1 MRRVSRH
8 CAYASRITNHTT
20 MGIQFFIVFALSI
33 AFLSMGVTGGID
45 IISVTSN
52 SSFVFST
59 DKPFDSDLDNQIIPI
74 GLKQEFEN
82 NSILFSENVTASIKI
97 EGQRWLIT
105 DKIRTY
111 TIQRESDSLTIYKG
125 HLPHLHF
132 SIVKCVVGVLLFLG
146 SMYLMGFFLYLEE
159 RESGRIMKNVKSFVR
174 FRTFLERQ
182 QQK

>member
-1 MRRVSRH
+1 
-8 CAYASRITNHTT
+8 

-33 AFLSMGVTGGID
+33 AFLSMGVTGGVD

-52 SSFVFST
+52 SALVFST
-59 DKPFDSDLDNQIIPI
+59 DQQFGSDLDNQIVPI

-82 NSILFSENVTASIKI
+82 NLILFSENVTTLVET

-111 TIQRESDSLTIYKG
+111 TVKREADELTIYKG
-125 HLPHLHF
+125 DLPDLHF
-132 SIVKCVVGVLLFLG
+132 SIFRCVVGVLLFLG

>member
-8 CAYASRITNHTT
+8 CAYASRITNNTT
-20 MGIQFFIVFALSI
+20 MGIQFFIVFVLSI

-52 SSFVFST
+52 SSFLFSA
-59 DKPFDSDLDNQIIPI
+59 DEQFGRHLDNKIIPPD
-74 GLKQEFEN
+74 LQEAFEN
-82 NSILFSENVTASIKI
+82 NRILLSEGATASVKD
-97 EGQRWLIT
+97 EQQKWLLT

-111 TIQRESDSLTIYKG
+111 TIRREENGLTIYRG
-125 HLPHLHF
+125 HLPHLYF
-132 SIVKCVVGVLLFLG
+132 SIFRCVVGVLLFLG

-174 FRTFLERQ
+174 LRTFLERQ
-182 QQK
+182 QEK